1 MGVYENGPAHIFWAE
16 CKFEFF
22 LESNLAICIKCPKIA
37 LVISV
42 EKRIRYL
49 HKWFCIVI
57 VIMVL
62 FA

>member
-1 MGVYENGPAHIFWAE
+1 MGVYENGPAHIFGQNVNLNSSWRAIWQYV
-16 CKFEFF
+16 
-22 LESNLAICIKCPKIA
+22 SNVLSA

-42 EKRIRYL
+42 EKTIRYL

-57 VIMVL
+57 AIMVL